1 MTGNRCKKVVF
12 CCRNKGCKK
21 CTNDFFTSDAGA
33 TGCSKSK
40 FKNLGFFLNL
50 QEGFSFEQH
59 FRKRIAIR
67 PKTYLKFR
75 NYAKY
80 LKNVYLGFFPSD
92 HGAHSNCD
100 GNCSVDSDTTNLA
113 DGWNFE
119 NKKYKIKSTV
129 AEWQEIRQIWSE

>member
-1 MTGNRCKKVVF
+1 MTGSRCKKVVF
-12 CCRNKGCKK
+12 YCRNKGCKK

-40 FKNLGFFLNL
+40 SKNLGVFLNL
-50 QEGFSFEQH
+50 QF
-59 FRKRIAIR
+59 AIR
-67 PKTYLKFR
+67 PKTYIKFR

-92 HGAHSNCD
+92 HRAHFNCD
-100 GNCSVDSDTTNLA
+100 CNCSVDCDTTNIA
-113 DGWNFE
+113 DGRDLE